1 MAKGKISK
9 VNHSVTKG
17 LFMMRKIKY
26 NRVPMFVKS
35 KNQKGTFNYWATGNY
50 LGLCG

>member
-9 VNHSVTKG
+9 VNLSLKR

-26 NRVPMFVKS
+26 NRVPIFVKS